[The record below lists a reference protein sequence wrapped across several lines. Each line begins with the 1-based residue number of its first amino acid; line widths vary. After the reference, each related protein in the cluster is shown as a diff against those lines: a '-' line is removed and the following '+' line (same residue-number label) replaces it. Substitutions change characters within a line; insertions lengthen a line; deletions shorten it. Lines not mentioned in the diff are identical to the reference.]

1 MVNEKL
7 NKLLIGFVFL
17 VVCFAL
23 DRLSKIYILNILNNE
38 GQVDLYINQ
47 FLNIYLVWNT
57 GIGFGLFSSEDKLFY
72 NIFTAIIVIIN
83 LVILYFAFIE
93 SKIKSFFLMI
103 ILGGSLG
110 NLFDRVYYRA
120 VPDFIDLSAVFCFCI
135 TGSSNPKP
143 PSITL
148 KKDRFIPLHIIY
160 DKIAPDAP
168 TNAPVIIIRI
178 FPRVKPIPQ
187 AAQPE

>member
-1 MVNEKL
+1 MGNEKL

-57 GIGFGLFSSEDKLFY
+57 GIGFGLFSSEEQIFY
-72 NIFTAIIVIIN
+72 NIFTTIIVIIN
-83 LVILYFAFIE
+83 LAILYFALIE

-120 VPDFIDLSAVFCFCI
+120 VPDFIDLNYAGYHWFIFNVADIF
-135 TGSSNPKP
+135 
-143 PSITL
+143 ITL
-148 KKDRFIPLHIIY
+148 GIIGLIFVELTKKE
-160 DKIAPDAP
+160 KVSK
-168 TNAPVIIIRI
+168 NV
-178 FPRVKPIPQ
+178 
-187 AAQPE
+187 

>member
-1 MVNEKL
+1 MGNEKI
-7 NKLLIGFVFL
+7 NKLLIGFIFIVI
-17 VVCFAL
+17 CFAL

-38 GQVDLYINQ
+38 GQVDFYINQ

-120 VPDFIDLSAVFCFCI
+120 VPDFIYLNYAGYHWFIFNVADIFITIGIICLILSEFIFY
-135 TGSSNPKP
+135 K
-143 PSITL
+143 
-148 KKDRFIPLHIIY
+148 KKDE
-160 DKIAPDAP
+160 K
-168 TNAPVIIIRI
+168 N
-178 FPRVKPIPQ
+178 
-187 AAQPE
+187 

>member
-1 MVNEKL
+1 MGNEKL

-120 VPDFIDLSAVFCFCI
+120 VPDFIDLNYEGYHWFIFNVADIFI
-135 TGSSNPKP
+135 TIGIICLILSEFIFYK
-143 PSITL
+143 
-148 KKDRFIPLHIIY
+148 KKDE
-160 DKIAPDAP
+160 K
-168 TNAPVIIIRI
+168 N
-178 FPRVKPIPQ
+178 
-187 AAQPE
+187 